1 MLPDDPRSHHLGTTV
16 VRIITQTAAV
26 VGTSSQTTRSEPRDE
41 TMDSSTDSDTYMED
55 DENQS
60 LLSGPM
66 MPLLTVASVAEM
78 KPKADMGAV
87 AVAAAAVACDFME
100 R

>member
-1 MLPDDPRSHHLGTTV
+1 MLPDDPRSHHLGKAV
-16 VRIITQTAAV
+16 VRIITDSSHV
-26 VGTSSQTTRSEPRDE
+26 GGTSSQTTRSEPREE

-66 MPLLTVASVAEM
+66 MPLLAVASLAEVQ
-78 KPKADMGAV
+78 PQADMGAV
-87 AVAAAAVACDFME
+87 AAAAAACDFME